1 MVDSYGGIAHHG
13 GGAFSGK
20 DCSKVD
26 RSGAYMA
33 RYIACNILE
42 AGLADQCEVAISY
55 AIGKAEPTSVDI
67 DTFGTGVETNDR
79 IRDAVRS
86 VFDLRPAAIIHKLG
100 LTRPCFAATAT
111 GGHFGRSEF
120 AWEQT
125 DMAEQLRNALN

>member
-1 MVDSYGGIAHHG
+1 
-13 GGAFSGK
+13 
-20 DCSKVD
+20 
-26 RSGAYMA
+26 MA